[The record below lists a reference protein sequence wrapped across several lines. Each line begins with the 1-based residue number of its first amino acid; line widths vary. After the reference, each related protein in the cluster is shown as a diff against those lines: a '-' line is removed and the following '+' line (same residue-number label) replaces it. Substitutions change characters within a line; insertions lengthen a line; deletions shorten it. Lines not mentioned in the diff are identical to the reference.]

1 MLKITKPKKVTQSLA
16 PLATDKLKAVTGGD
30 GTGVAPDRIT
40 LNHNATMVKA
50 KARPRPTR

>member
-1 MLKITKPKKVTQSLA
+1 MLKHNTPKKVLPSLA

-30 GTGVAPDRIT
+30 GTDAGTNRIT

-50 KARPRPTR
+50 KAGSRRAR